1 MTPEKTH
8 PVARQMSQAEL
19 SQMIQRLSAEV
30 RRKVDALPAHVDFLA
45 ENFAKMGEAS
55 GFF

>member
-1 MTPEKTH
+1 VTPEKTH

-45 ENFAKMGEAS
+45 ENFA
-55 GFF
+55 

>member
-1 MTPEKTH
+1 
-8 PVARQMSQAEL
+8 MSQAEL

-45 ENFAKMGEAS
+45 ENFA
-55 GFF
+55 